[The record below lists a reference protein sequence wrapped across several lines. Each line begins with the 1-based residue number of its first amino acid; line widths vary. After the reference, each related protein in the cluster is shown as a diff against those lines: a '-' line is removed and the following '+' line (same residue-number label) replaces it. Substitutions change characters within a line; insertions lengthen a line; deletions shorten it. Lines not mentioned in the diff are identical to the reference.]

1 MLVMLS
7 LSEVIFTTFYIY
19 LSQRLDVIPMTGAA
33 IYTGAV
39 TCLYDC
45 YVREKYED
53 RKKELLDS
61 LIS

>member
-1 MLVMLS
+1 MLS

-19 LSQRLDVIPMTGAA
+19 LSQKLDVIPVTGAA
-33 IYTGAV
+33 IYIGAV

-45 YVREKYED
+45 YVREKYQD
-53 RKKELLDS
+53 RRKELIDG